1 MATSEFERTIDK
13 KINGKYGSPVL
24 SIMEI
29 VTKHSMF
36 LSSSEPKRLIKS
48 TVHRYA
54 NQGLTGV
61 SPVRSCRLI
70 KIPLV
75 FQKVMDLHCRMVQNS
90 IGMLFIYLYRI
101 NIS

>member
-13 KINGKYGSPVL
+13 KVHGKYGSPAL

-29 VTKHSMF
+29 VTKHSVF
-36 LSSSEPKRLIKS
+36 LSSSAPKRLKKS

-54 NQGLTGV
+54 NQGLAGV
-61 SPVRSCRLI
+61 SPVRSGPLN

-101 NIS
+101 NIL